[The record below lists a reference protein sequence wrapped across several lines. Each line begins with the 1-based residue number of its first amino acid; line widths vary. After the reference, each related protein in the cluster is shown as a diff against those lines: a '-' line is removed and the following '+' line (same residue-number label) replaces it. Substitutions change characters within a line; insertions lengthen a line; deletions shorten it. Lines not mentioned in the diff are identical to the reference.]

1 MHPFA
6 KEEPKVQRDLVWLI
20 KVQKD
25 FIVEMNLRT
34 TLRRVRRRL
43 HLASRNSWV
52 HLEEIGMDE
61 SLKFTNK
68 VDMQIYIDK

>member
-25 FIVEMNLRT
+25 FIMEMNLRA
-34 TLRRVRRRL
+34 TLRRRRRRL

-52 HLEEIGMDE
+52 YLEEIGMEE